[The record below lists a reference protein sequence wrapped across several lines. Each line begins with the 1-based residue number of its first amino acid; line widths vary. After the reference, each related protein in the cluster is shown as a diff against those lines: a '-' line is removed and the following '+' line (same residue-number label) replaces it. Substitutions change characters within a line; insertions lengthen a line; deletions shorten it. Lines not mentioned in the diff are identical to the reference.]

1 VGPGHSI
8 EEKMPKIT
16 EIGDDENDGYALVTI
31 RIPKDTELFHQIVEM
46 YRDNKVIH
54 NLKIE

>member
-1 VGPGHSI
+1 
-8 EEKMPKIT
+8 MPKIT
-16 EIGDDENDGYALVTI
+16 EIGDDVNDNDGYALVTI
-31 RIPKDTELFHQIVEM
+31 RIEKGTPLFHKCVEI